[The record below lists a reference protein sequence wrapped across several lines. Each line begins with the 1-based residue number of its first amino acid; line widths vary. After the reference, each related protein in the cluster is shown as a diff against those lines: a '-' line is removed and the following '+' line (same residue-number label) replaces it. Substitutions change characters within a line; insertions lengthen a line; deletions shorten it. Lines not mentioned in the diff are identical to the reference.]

1 MRDAPHSA
9 HMSAKATKGMPE
21 NARRAPFGLLA
32 AVPATQTMASADGR
46 TAAACGLG
54 SEGDGKSAAAGF
66 RRNGGLER
74 AAHRRK
80 LLQPKLKVRSYV
92 CAIFNMPCAL
102 PWMRRRTPQAGKYSR
117 RLSTP
122 RRRRA
127 GCRSHACC
135 LGSAEKRK
143 PYSLHGGKTT
153 DGGRVASR
161 EACSRTDGG
170 SDDDGVGRAR
180 DPEHG
185 ENHNK
190 HKDDRTNDARRER
203 TERR

>member
-80 LLQPKLKVRSYV
+80 LLQPKLKVRSY
-92 CAIFNMPCAL
+92 AQLAFAFTSSPARFRF
-102 PWMRRRTPQAGKYSR
+102 PSQAVSVVFQSDRGCLRK
-117 RLSTP
+117 RLWLLVKAKASWTA
-122 RRRRA
+122 RE
-127 GCRSHACC
+127 SKLSC
-135 LGSAEKRK
+135 LRKR
-143 PYSLHGGKTT
+143 P
-153 DGGRVASR
+153 
-161 EACSRTDGG
+161 
-170 SDDDGVGRAR
+170 
-180 DPEHG
+180 
-185 ENHNK
+185 
-190 HKDDRTNDARRER
+190 
-203 TERR
+203 